1 MQKGYKM
8 LSEDFVPILYNEI
21 TKKAKIDEI
30 DVLTEV
36 KAVETSLAELDL
48 KTARLPFSEKT
59 IGDLVKFTAGK
70 GYYSDRVEL
79 AWSSKGNFER
89 FVINRKEHGAPD
101 TDYKQIAVTE
111 GNEAQNDYYYND
123 VNAVL

>member
-1 MQKGYKM
+1 M
-8 LSEDFVPILYNEI
+8 P
-21 TKKAKIDEI
+21 
-30 DVLTEV
+30 
-36 KAVETSLAELDL
+36 TS
-48 KTARLPFSEKT
+48 

-123 VNAVL
+123 VNGHSRRGLRLSYQGTGDVFGQTA